1 MANELDELTGPINSA
16 GNSNSKIMNFFG
28 SNGIKTAS
36 TAYGMVGSAAIKK
49 SQVNV
54 IVVAANNNEQVTPQ
68 EMSINKPLVK
78 MIGVLASIDGIIKQR
93 LENQKIIS
101 ANERLAR
108 RESQVEQQNAGP
120 QIEVIQSDAEKV
132 GGSNVGLFALGG
144 LALLALD
151 PVQEALKTVFEG
163 VASTGRFI
171 TDVVTSIN
179 DAFRFILG
187 SEVPAGAEPANTQAT
202 QPAPPPAT
210 DAPPPPAAAVPAE
223 TPTPTPVQAT
233 PEEKPSFLGSIA
245 TGAVGGALVGSF
257 IPKVGAVGGAIVGGV
272 YGAYKYAT
280 GGSTS
285 TPTGTSGVSSDATGF
300 SSSSSSPDAIGGA
313 VTPVSPGAAGAA
325 DAAETQ
331 VGMRGSQVGGYLSQ
345 GGVALNPAQDQWCSA
360 FVNSSLARAGIQGA
374 TNVANSFQRWG
385 VQIDPSQV
393 QRGDVVLQTRGK
405 GPDQVGGHVGIAT
418 GRIVDGKVEMIAG
431 NSGRGSGPASRTV
444 KKYFVPINQNLQI
457 RRNDP
462 NAPGITAA
470 PVTTSETNSVVGA
483 ISEAATGG
491 LKMVGELL
499 GMLGSAIIKPGIP
512 RTDIAGTIS
521 RAATEMNAEIAT
533 AKTPKEPKVPT
544 PPTPPNINRGATGA
558 TQNPATAADKTVVY
572 YYLRRFGY
580 QDLNTPE
587 KALPRAVI
595 A

>member
-1 MANELDELTGPINSA
+1 MAIDSLLKSGDTIKV
-16 GNSNSKIMNFFG
+16 SKSFG
-28 SNGIKTAS
+28 I
-36 TAYGMVGSAAIKK
+36 VGSAIISGSK
-49 SQVNV
+49 VP
-54 IVVAANNNEQVTPQ
+54 VVVVTANDNKQVTPQ

-78 MIGVLASIDGIIKQR
+78 MIGILASIDGIIKQR
-93 LENQKIIS
+93 LVNQKIIS

-108 RESQVEQQNAGP
+108 RESQIEQQDTGP
-120 QIEVIQSDAEKV
+120 QIEVIQPDAEKV

-171 TDVVTSIN
+171 SGVVTSIN
-179 DAFRFILG
+179 EAFRFILG

-210 DAPPPPAAAVPAE
+210 DTTPPPAAAIPAE
-223 TPTPTPVQAT
+223 TPTPIPTQAT

-257 IPKVGAVGGAIVGGV
+257 IPKVGTMGGAIIGGS

-285 TPTGTSGVSSDATGF
+285 APTLTQVTPTPPALTPDATGG
-300 SSSSSSPDAIGGA
+300 ST
-313 VTPVSPGAAGAA
+313 TPPATTTPPAA
-325 DAAETQ
+325 DAAPAGNVVQ
-331 VGMRGSQVGGYLSQ
+331 VNHPDTGAGYGIAGAKDAHGRPVVFSKEGAEAFAKMMADSNGAVKPSDIASSKRSLQKNSAVGGVKNSPHLR
-345 GGVALNPAQDQWCSA
+345 GVAMDIHGTSNAWIRQHGHKYGWKPHDYS
-360 FVNSSLARAGIQGA
+360 G
-374 TNVANSFQRWG
+374 TH
-385 VQIDPSQV
+385 
-393 QRGDVVLQTRGK
+393 
-405 GPDQVGGHVGIAT
+405 GGHFIFG
-418 GRIVDGKVEMIAG
+418 GAG
-431 NSGRGSGPASRTV
+431 MTPDEGSSSS
-444 KKYFVPINQNLQI
+444 
-457 RRNDP
+457 
-462 NAPGITAA
+462 GIT
-470 PVTTSETNSVVGA
+470 GA
-483 ISEAATGG
+483 ISEAAAGG

>member
-1 MANELDELTGPINSA
+1 MANELDELTGPINTA

-28 SNGIKTAS
+28 SNGIKEAS
-36 TAYGMVGSAAIKK
+36 TAFGTVGSAAIKK
-49 SQVNV
+49 TQIV
-54 IVVAANNNEQVTPQ
+54 VVAANNNEQVTPQ
-68 EMSINKPLVK
+68 EMSINKPLVN
-78 MIGVLASIDGIIKQR
+78 MVNALASIDSLIKQR
-93 LENQKIIS
+93 LENFKIIT

-108 RESQVEQQNAGP
+108 RESQVEQQTGP
-120 QIEVIQSDAEKV
+120 QIEVIQQDAEKV
-132 GGSNVGLFALGG
+132 SGSNVGLFALGG

-163 VASTGRFI
+163 VASAGRFI
-171 TDVVTSIN
+171 TGVASSIN
-179 DAFRFILG
+179 DAFRFLLG
-187 SEVPAGAEPANTQAT
+187 SEVPGGAEPANTPDT
-202 QPAPPPAT
+202 KSPSPPANNTT
-210 DAPPPPAAAVPAE
+210 DAQAVPTPPAE
-223 TPTPTPVQAT
+223 TPAVPPQAT
-233 PEEKPSFLGSIA
+233 PEKKPSFLGSMA
-245 TGAVGGALVGSF
+245 TGAFGGAIVGSF

-272 YGAYKYAT
+272 YGAYKYVT

-285 TPTGTSGVSSDATGF
+285 TPTGTSGASLDAMGNS

-360 FVNSSLARAGIQGA
+360 FVNSSLARGGIQGA
-374 TNVANSFQRWG
+374 TNIANSFQSWG
-385 VQIDPSQV
+385 VQIDPSKV
-393 QRGDVVLQTRGK
+393 QKGDVVLQTRGK

-418 GRIVDGKVEMIAG
+418 GRVVEGKVEMIAG
-431 NSGRGSGPASRTV
+431 NSGKGSGPASRTV

-470 PVTTSETNSVVGA
+470 PTTTSETNGVVGA
-483 ISEAATGG
+483 IATGG

-499 GMLGSAIIKPGIP
+499 GMLGSAIIKPGIA
-512 RTDIAGTIS
+512 RTDLAGTIS
-521 RAATEMNAEIAT
+521 KAATEMNAEVAT
-533 AKTPKEPKVPT
+533 SKTPKEPKVPT
-544 PPTPPNINRGATGA
+544 PPTPPNINRAASGA
-558 TQNPATAADKTVVY
+558 TQNPPTAADKTVVY